1 MNKLKKFL
9 NNFFS
14 DKFISIRLILVGGF
28 HTLIDPIIFVIIDIF
43 NSQVLKS
50 YIYTQ
55 FIMFF
60 IKIFTY
66 KKFVF
71 RSYKGNSS
79 AIVVVLNIFWGL
91 IVNSLINDLNILQ
104 NSKRTLSVLITI
116 SGCLFIA
123 LIYTKIFKRDKV
135 IDKTEI

>member
-1 MNKLKKFL
+1 MKKLEKLLKKI
-9 NNFFS
+9 FS
-14 DKFISIRLILVGGF
+14 DKFLSFRLILVGGF
-28 HTLIDPIIFVIIDIF
+28 HTLIDPIIFFMIDVF
-43 NSQVLKS
+43 NYQVLTS

-91 IVNSLINDLNILQ
+91 IVNAFINELTILQ
-104 NSKRTLSVLITI
+104 NSKRILSVSITL

-123 LIYTKIFKRDKV
+123 LMYTKIFRGNKV
-135 IDKTEI
+135 INK

>member
-1 MNKLKKFL
+1 
-9 NNFFS
+9 
-14 DKFISIRLILVGGF
+14 
-28 HTLIDPIIFVIIDIF
+28 
-43 NSQVLKS
+43 
-50 YIYTQ
+50 
-55 FIMFF
+55 MFF

>member
-1 MNKLKKFL
+1 MKKLEKFL
-9 NNFFS
+9 KNFFS
-14 DKFISIRLILVGGF
+14 DKFLSFRLILVGGF
-28 HTLIDPIIFVIIDIF
+28 HTLIDPIIFFIIDVF
-43 NSQVLKS
+43 NYQVLTS

-60 IKIFTY
+60 IKLYTY

-71 RSYKGNSS
+71 RFYKGNSS

-91 IVNSLINDLNILQ
+91 IVNSFINELTILQ
-104 NSKRTLSVLITI
+104 NSKRILSVSITL

-123 LIYTKIFKRDKV
+123 LIYTKIFKGNKALN
-135 IDKTEI
+135 K

>member
-1 MNKLKKFL
+1 MNKLEKFL
-9 NNFFS
+9 KNFFS
-14 DKFISIRLILVGGF
+14 DKFLSFRLILVGGF
-28 HTLIDPIIFVIIDIF
+28 HTLIDPIIFFIIDVF
-43 NSQVLKS
+43 NYQVLTS

-60 IKIFTY
+60 IKLFTY

-91 IVNSLINDLNILQ
+91 IVNAFINDLTILQ
-104 NSKRTLSVLITI
+104 NSKRILSVSITI
-116 SGCLFIA
+116 LGCLFIA
-123 LIYTKIFKRDKV
+123 LMYTKIFKGNKV
-135 IDKTEI
+135 LNK